1 MKIILPIRIEEI
13 KVSDNRRKT
22 DDEKVKELAASIKEI
37 GLINPITV
45 TDIENGYQLVA
56 GLHRLRAYKLL
67 GEAFIMASVMSG
79 TDLEL
84 ELVEIDENLIRNNDL
99 NYMGRGDY
107 FNRRDEILKEMGI
120 RAKVGDNQY
129 TKSGSADFAVPKTT
143 KDIAKEMGI
152 SERKLYEEKQIAR
165 DTIPE
170 AKEVIREK
178 QLPKKTAL
186 ELARE
191 EPETQK
197 KIIPLFE
204 SGQTKKVE
212 EAKKILSPAEEEYQ
226 EKNKQID
233 KKYDNHKLVADLI
246 NNMKFVKIDEQCVS
260 DYMDTAIDIFQAEF
274 VQNCDRLINKLNE
287 MKGYHLN
294 ITKVRRVK

>member
-1 MKIILPIRIEEI
+1 
-13 KVSDNRRKT
+13 
-22 DDEKVKELAASIKEI
+22 
-37 GLINPITV
+37 
-45 TDIENGYQLVA
+45 
-56 GLHRLRAYKLL
+56 
-67 GEAFIMASVMSG
+67 MASVMSG